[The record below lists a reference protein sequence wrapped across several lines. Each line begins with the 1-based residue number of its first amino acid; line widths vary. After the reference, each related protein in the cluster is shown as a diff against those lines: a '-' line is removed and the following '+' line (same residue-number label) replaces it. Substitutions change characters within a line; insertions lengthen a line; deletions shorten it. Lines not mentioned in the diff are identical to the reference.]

1 MDLKMQKNAFLG
13 LIAACVVVLGL
24 GAFGLAQQYSWVEGA
39 TSITMYVPWGL
50 YITLFLTLE
59 AIGAGA
65 LLFAALGRKAA
76 VAVRIK
82 LAVVG
87 VVCAACAGLA
97 IMPDLGHPLTSWRLF
112 FAPNATSPLM
122 LDVWLLCATLVFGV
136 LLFVGL
142 RWNKQGLAKAGSVG
156 SAAFSLLLVTGTA
169 IMFCSLPGKLGWES
183 TSEIGVAVV
192 QTLAAGASVALLLKF
207 KAEENSVDLPKFAI
221 AVLLANALL
230 VAAEGLLLAYRDDF
244 ALKALE
250 AVMFG
255 SYAPVFWA
263 GAIVGIVAPVV
274 LFAMKRNVIASWRV
288 LAGLLLS
295 KFAFVVRGSVYP
307 TYGEMASNIS
317 IPLLAPAHGPQ
328 TVQSYV
334 PTMNEFFVAAAVLGL
349 AVLLVVIVI
358 NSKLVPSEDTGDR
371 A

>member
-13 LIAACVVVLGL
+13 LVGACVVALCLGV
-24 GAFGLAQQYSWVEGA
+24 FGLVQQYSWTAGA

-59 AIGAGA
+59 AVGAGA

-76 VAVRIK
+76 ASVRIR

-87 VVCAACAGLA
+87 VACAACAGLA
-97 IMPDLGHPLTSWRLF
+97 IMPDLGNPLASWRLF
-112 FAPNATSPLM
+112 FAPNAASPLM

-136 LLFVGL
+136 LLFAGL
-142 RWNKQGLAKAGSVG
+142 RWNKQGLAKAGSIG
-156 SAAFSLLLVTGTA
+156 SAVFALLLVCGTA

-183 TSEIGVAVV
+183 TSEIGVAIV
-192 QTLAAGASVALLLKF
+192 QALAAGASVALLLKF
-207 KAEENSVDLPKFAI
+207 KAAGSSLDLPKFAI
-221 AVLLANALL
+221 GVLAANALL
-230 VAAEGLLLAYRDDF
+230 VVAEGLLLAYRGDF
-244 ALKALE
+244 ALKAFE

-255 SYAPVFWA
+255 PYAPVFWI

-274 LFAMKRNVIASWRV
+274 LFAMKQNTVAAWCV
-288 LAGLLLS
+288 LAGLLFS

-307 TYGEMASNIS
+307 TYSDMASNVS
-317 IPLLAPAHGPQ
+317 IPLLAPAQGPQ
-328 TVQSYV
+328 TVQAYV

-349 AVLLVVIVI
+349 AVLLIAVVI
-358 NSKLVPSEDTGDR
+358 NSKLVPGEDV
-371 A
+371 AE